1 LTELRK
7 IANIRIMK
15 KEKQYTSDGIKILH
29 DLFVRDDQ
37 KMLSLLKKEREKA
50 DIAQKI
56 YDMRIGE
63 GLTQKQL
70 ADRIGTTPSVIS
82 RLEDSDY
89 DGHSLK
95 MLQKIARALNYQL
108 DIQFKKQN
116 QTSGQYE
123 VKYRCATE
131 KDSQ

>member
-1 LTELRK
+1 
-7 IANIRIMK
+7 MK
-15 KEKQYTSDGIKILH
+15 KEKQYTTDGIKILN

-37 KMLSLLKKEREKA
+37 EMLSLLKKEREKA

-70 ADRIGTTPSVIS
+70 ADRIGTSPSVIS

-89 DGHSLK
+89 DGHSFK
-95 MLQKIARALNYQL
+95 MLQRIARALNYHL
-108 DIQFKKQN
+108 DIQFQKN
-116 QTSGQYE
+116 FE
-123 VKYRCATE
+123 PE
-131 KDSQ
+131 KTVELNWEFNIPDSIKWRTNNEECFSTA

>member
-1 LTELRK
+1 MK
-7 IANIRIMK
+7 I
-15 KEKQYTSDGIKILH
+15 EKQYTTDGIKILN
-29 DLFVRDDQ
+29 DLFVRNDQ
-37 KMLSLLKKEREKA
+37 EMVDLLKKERVKA

-56 YDMRIGE
+56 YDMRIAE

-108 DIQFKKQN
+108 DIQFTKN
-116 QTSGQYE
+116 FE
-123 VKYRCATE
+123 PE
-131 KDSQ
+131 KIIKLNWEFNIPDSIKWRMNNEECFSPA